1 MNQIVADRYAEALFQ
16 LAVAGQSA
24 GTPESEAGRNADS
37 TTAQGALVDKVDHD
51 LTLVTQTL
59 AETPDLRRLLLHP
72 LVRRGDK
79 RTVIV
84 SLFGPHVA
92 PVTLNFLQLLFDRG
106 RGPVLEMVQ
115 SRFHH
120 LAAKRA
126 RKLNVKLTTAVAI
139 GPEQLAQFEAI
150 LAHAWQR
157 HVEVEAQVDGDLLGG
172 AVLRVED
179 EVVDGSVRGRL
190 DALKHAMSQG

>member
-1 MNQIVADRYAEALFQ
+1 MNQIVADRYAEALFE
-16 LAVAGQSA
+16 LAASGQRAGMAEAETGNVAGSA
-24 GTPESEAGRNADS
+24 APGS
-37 TTAQGALVDKVDHD
+37 LVDKVDHD

-106 RGPVLEMVQ
+106 RGPVLELIQ

-120 LAAKRA
+120 LAARLA
-126 RKLNVKLTTAVAI
+126 RKLGVRLTTAVAI
-139 GPEQLAQFEAI
+139 APEQLAQFEAV
-150 LAHAWQR
+150 LARAWQR
-157 HVEVEAQVDGDLLGG
+157 HVQIEARVDGDLLGG
-172 AVLRVED
+172 AIMRVED
-179 EVVDGSVRGRL
+179 QVVDGSVRGRL